1 MFLHKCLLKRAKWLQ
16 KKKFI
21 KLESDK
27 LFRRFFFMGIHSN
40 EENLKQNQEIHDLIP
55 FHLVVCWL
63 LKYLT
68 TK

>member
-16 KKKFI
+16 KKFI

-27 LFRRFFFMGIHSN
+27 LFRRFFMEIHSI
-40 EENLKQNQEIHDLIP
+40 EENLKQKQDIQDLLP
-55 FHLVVCWL
+55 FHLVICWL
-63 LKYLT
+63 LKCLT